1 MPRLLAQ
8 YINQDIGY
16 NYDGD
21 VVKYLRELAC
31 YASVEKFREAVF
43 AIPGKVEKHFE
54 EILLLDRY
62 QGSKGRV
69 QAVLLARSLTHAGT
83 KRKVQQHFEKN
94 SVPVLALHEVDQRR
108 IVNSP
113 AMCEYVNYDHI
124 FSMASIRDMFTRNT
138 DIRCMTRFVDSASKR
153 NKSIELYRI
162 ATSLTSIKPSLI
174 SEFTERRLRAIA
186 DEDRVLQIIAAWDN
200 RKTIR
205 YIIDKHIT
213 LEREAINYIGEIIS
227 MRQIAN
233 EHVAPSAIRMY
244 RLLGA

>member
-138 DIRCMTRFVDSASKR
+138 DIRCMTHFVDSASKR

-213 LEREAINYIGEIIS
+213 LAREAINYIGEIIS

>member
-1 MPRLLAQ
+1 MPKLLAQ
-8 YINQDIGY
+8 YINKDISK

-31 YASVEKFREAVF
+31 YATLEKFREAVF
-43 AIPGKVEKHFE
+43 AIPKKVEQHFDE
-54 EILLLDRY
+54 VVALDRY
-62 QGSKGRV
+62 QGLKGRV
-69 QAVLLARSLTHAGT
+69 LAVLLARSLTHAGI
-83 KRKVQQHFEKN
+83 KRKIQQHFEKN
-94 SVPVLALHEVDQRR
+94 SVPVLALHEADQRR

-113 AMCEYVNYDHI
+113 AMCEYVNYDRI
-124 FSMASIRDMFTRNT
+124 FSMTHIRDMFTRNT
-138 DIRCMTRFVDSASKR
+138 DIRCMTHFVDSASKR
-153 NKSIELYRI
+153 NKGIEMYRI

-174 SEFTERRLRAIA
+174 QEFTERRLRAI
-186 DEDRVLQIIAAWDN
+186 DEDRALQIIAAWDN

-213 LEREAINYIGEIIS
+213 LERDAINYIGEIIS

-233 EHVAPSAIRMY
+233 EPVSPSAIRMY